1 MTLGNIYKNFRR
13 FLWKAGIPH
22 TGDGPRVHD
31 FRHAYCIYRLKQ
43 WAQQNRD
50 LMVLIPMMRTYL
62 WHQTFH
68 ETAYY
73 LRWTADVF
81 PDIRVKLE
89 KCYQDIIPEMEGT
102 ARETD

>member
-1 MTLGNIYKNFRR
+1 RLD
-13 FLWKAGIPH
+13 FL
-22 TGDGPRVHD
+22 
-31 FRHAYCIYRLKQ
+31 RHAYCIYRLKQ

-62 WHQTFH
+62 GHQTFH

>member
-1 MTLGNIYKNFRR
+1 MTLGNIYKIFRR
-13 FLWKAGIPH
+13 FLWKAGISH
-22 TGDGPRVHD
+22 TGDSTRVHD

-43 WAQQNRD
+43 WAQQDRD

-62 WHQTFH
+62 GHQTFH

-81 PDIRVKLE
+81 PDIRMKLE
-89 KCYQDIIPEMEGT
+89 KCYKDIIPEREET
-102 ARETD
+102 AYEAD